1 MDDQLIDLLVLIF
14 LLASIR
20 LTCRKDILY
29 NLSGKELIHG
39 EDANKIFRRI
49 YAIAA
54 IQALGSHC

>member
-54 IQALGSHC
+54 IQG